1 MASEIGIVEFEELV
15 KTDKLIVLDF
25 WAEWCGHC
33 RNLSPIIEELSN
45 EYSESVNIKKVN
57 VDVNPDMSQ
66 KFGIRNLPTVL
77 FIKNGEV
84 LDKQVGFVP
93 KNKYVEKINSLLN

>member
-25 WAEWCGHC
+25 WAEWCGPC